1 MAAQGYN
8 STAVIG
14 NGTTGYQTDIVVKDL
29 DLDVSN
35 RVKDDTP
42 VLNMCMAKKRKVVST
57 LPLWTNDVYRL
68 PQIQA
73 NQEGQAVSG
82 GLVEQQSRANLG
94 NYTQIFST
102 VVGATGTARAVEQS
116 GGDPQAYQEVK
127 QLIELMF
134 DVEAQIVRADQ
145 IGTKYSG
152 QSGSAVGF
160 AGNLTAPYTTST
172 TTYTAVG
179 QGATEYVY
187 TASGNVSTL
196 SSFVSNVGG
205 QQGANV
211 QYQSQTSVTAP
222 SSTPPV
228 ANVSGQTTTTYG
240 PQTGRRMG
248 SLNAFAGTHSFNPA
262 PWTNFYTVYNNEN
275 TDVTTNGTANVLVIG
290 GQAGTNNGEGLGSN
304 YYSYSGALQQ
314 FAPSLYKQLV
324 TTAEQRFNAK
334 IRTIV
339 CPTSL
344 RTHLSD
350 TMPTSRSINRVNSER
365 GDTIATYEGDFNYT
379 YEIFDSWIMDQ
390 VGVGNSIYFL
400 NEEVLQWGS
409 LRDLGPNNEVFSN
422 ADASLDQFILE
433 GTLIV
438 RNPAGVAALHD
449 ISPLGTYV
457 GVNPSTGASG
467 SLRSTTYVGR
477 LNAWD
482 ANGF

>member
-1 MAAQGYN
+1 MSFI
-8 STAVIG
+8 STATVGGVTGLG
-14 NGTTGYQTDIVVKDL
+14 NGTGSYQTDIVVKDL

-68 PQIQA
+68 PAAQA
-73 NQEGQAVSG
+73 NVEGAQVSSAS
-82 GLVEQQSRANLG
+82 VEQNARANLG

-134 DVEAQIVRADQ
+134 DVEAQLVRADQ

-152 QSGSAVGF
+152 Q
-160 AGNLTAPYTTST
+160 AGTAITNPGTPTT
-172 TTYTAVG
+172 G
-179 QGATEYVY
+179 
-187 TASGNVSTL
+187 
-196 SSFVSNVGG
+196 
-205 QQGANV
+205 
-211 QYQSQTSVTAP
+211 
-222 SSTPPV
+222 
-228 ANVSGQTTTTYG
+228 
-240 PQTGRRMG
+240 GRRMG
-248 SLNAFAGTHSFNPA
+248 SLSAFAGTMSVNA
-262 PWTNFYTVYNNEN
+262 GDGTGNLAITTNQ
-275 TDVTTNGTANVLVIG
+275 VTTNFNFEGSDTIGYAANVAGAAAYYIG
-290 GQAGTNNGEGLGSN
+290 PTAAGTGATTITNNGEGLGSN
-304 YYSYSGALQQ
+304 YYTYTSQLQQ

-324 TTAEQRFNAK
+324 TTAEKRFNAK
-334 IRTIV
+334 IRTVV

-344 RTHLSD
+344 RTHISD
-350 TMPTSRSINRVNSER
+350 TMPTSRGINRVNSER

-390 VGVGNSIYFL
+390 VGASNQIYFL

-422 ADASLDQFILE
+422 ADASLDQFLLE

-438 RNPAGVAALHD
+438 RNPAGVAVLRD
-449 ISPLGTYV
+449 ISANGAFVGVSGSGATTNVGALRPSTYV
-457 GVNPSTGASG
+457 Q
-467 SLRSTTYVGR
+467 R

-482 ANGF
+482 TQSF

>member
-1 MAAQGYN
+1 MATVTTSQ
-8 STAVIG
+8 IG
-14 NGTTGYQTDIVVKDL
+14 NGTTAYATDIVVKDL

-68 PQIQA
+68 PQTQA
-73 NQEGQAVSG
+73 QQEGAAVNSAQAESNG
-82 GLVEQQSRANLG
+82 RANMG

-152 QSGSAVGF
+152 QSGLASGVGIPATVYTYPTADANPNNTF
-160 AGNLTAPYTTST
+160 ANVTATGATST
-172 TTYTAVG
+172 
-179 QGATEYVY
+179 
-187 TASGNVSTL
+187 
-196 SSFVSNVGG
+196 GG
-205 QQGANV
+205 VVTGANG
-211 QYQSQTSVTAP
+211 
-222 SSTPPV
+222 V
-228 ANVSGQTTTTYG
+228 ATYG
-240 PQTGRRMG
+240 VGSTVYSLALGRRMG

-262 PWTNFYTVYNNEN
+262 TGSTYYTIYNSE
-275 TDVTTNGTANVLVIG
+275 TSDATTQGTANVWTVGGSLVSGAISN
-290 GQAGTNNGEGLGSN
+290 TGEGMGSN
-304 YYSYSGALQQ
+304 FYSYTGTLQQ

-390 VGVGNSIYFL
+390 VGSGNQIYFL
-400 NEEVLQWGS
+400 NDEVLQWGS

-422 ADASLDQFILE
+422 ADASLDQFIME
-433 GTLIV
+433 GTLVV
-438 RNPAGVAALHD
+438 RNPAGVGVLHD
-449 ISPLGTYV
+449 ISASGQSV
-457 GVNPSTGASG
+457 SFGSGNGGASTIIG
-467 SLRSTTYVGR
+467 GIRPASNVVR

-482 ANGF
+482 AQSF